1 MIKAVLFDF
10 GGVLSE
16 AGKRGSVRSWLG
28 RVYGLDVDVQK
39 MQHAFYKMWRGQI
52 SDDDF
57 LAEIRRAF
65 PEAPEVTLGDYMRH
79 MQHFKRAEPVY
90 ALAERLR
97 AHGIKT
103 GILSNVFGLGVKPLR
118 EGGFY
123 EGFDPV
129 LLSCEVGYAK
139 PDREFYQMAV
149 DQFGVKPE
157 EIVFIDDQ
165 QYVLDPAKA
174 MGMHTILATSPEQIV
189 QDAEALILQENG
201 VTL

>member
-39 MQHAFYKMWRGQI
+39 MQHVFNKMWRGQI
-52 SDDDF
+52 SDEDF
-57 LAEIRRAF
+57 LAAIRREF
-65 PEAPEVTLGDYMRH
+65 PEVPEVTVGDYMRH
-79 MQHFKRAEPVY
+79 MQHFKRSEPVY

-97 AHGIKT
+97 AQGIKT

-118 EGGFY
+118 ESGFY

-139 PDREFYQMAV
+139 PDPEFYQLAV
-149 DQFGVKPE
+149 DKLGVKPE
-157 EIVFIDDQ
+157 EIIFIDDQ
-165 QYVLDPAKA
+165 EYVLEPARA
-174 MGMHTILATSPEQIV
+174 MGMHVILARTPEQIV
-189 QDAEALILQENG
+189 RDTEAVIQKENG
-201 VTL
+201 IQA

>member
-16 AGKRGSVRSWLG
+16 AGKRGTVRSWLG
-28 RVYGLDVDVQK
+28 RVYGLDIDVQK
-39 MQHAFYKMWRGQI
+39 MHDIFVKMWRGQM

-57 LAEIRRAF
+57 MAEIRRRF
-65 PEAPEVTLGDYMRH
+65 PHTPVVDKGDFMQH
-79 MQHFKRAEPVY
+79 MQRFKRSEPVY
-90 ALAERLR
+90 ELAERLR
-97 AHGIKT
+97 KHGIKT
-103 GILSNVFGLGVKPLR
+103 GVLSNVFSIGVQALR
-118 EGGFY
+118 AGGFY

-149 DQFGVKPE
+149 DRFGVKPE

-174 MGMHTILATSPEQIV
+174 MGMHTVLATSPEQIV
-189 QDAEALILQENG
+189 RDIEILLIEENG
-201 VTL
+201 EEL

>member
-39 MQHAFYKMWRGQI
+39 MQHVFNKMWRGQI
-52 SDDDF
+52 SDEDF
-57 LAEIRRAF
+57 LAAIRREF
-65 PEAPEVTLGDYMRH
+65 PEVPEVTVGDFMRH
-79 MQHFKRAEPVY
+79 MQHFKRSEPVY

-97 AHGIKT
+97 AQGIKT

-118 EGGFY
+118 ESGFY

-139 PDREFYQMAV
+139 PDPEFYQLAV
-149 DQFGVKPE
+149 DKLGVKPE
-157 EIVFIDDQ
+157 EIIFIDDQ
-165 QYVLDPAKA
+165 EYVLEPARA
-174 MGMHTILATSPEQIV
+174 MGMHVILARTPEQIV
-189 QDAEALILQENG
+189 RDTEAVIQKENG
-201 VTL
+201 IQA